1 MKGILLRT
9 TAFYVLATLA
19 LPAQAQ
25 QGGIQM
31 LPPTPL
37 GSTTVCPSGTQ
48 QILSYSGTP
57 VGGAQ
62 GGINCVPIQTDA
74 YGNMAASG
82 FIQVGNTNVACAAGR
97 AGAIR
102 FNAATV
108 AFEGCNGTNWQA
120 LGGGTTLVVGGC
132 LTDWAGCPTGYRVT
146 SYFSPGT
153 YNCCD
158 RCGNPSWKY
167 TVCSQ

>member
-1 MKGILLRT
+1 MKKQFMT
-9 TAFYVLATLA
+9 TALFSVLVICPALA
-19 LPAQAQ
+19 KAD
-25 QGGIQM
+25 GIQM

-37 GSTTVCPSGTQ
+37 GSTAVCPSGTQ
-48 QILSYSGTP
+48 QVLSYSGTP
-57 VGGAQ
+57 TGGAQ
-62 GGINCVPIQTDA
+62 GGINCVPIATDA
-74 YGNMAASG
+74 QGNMA
-82 FIQVGNTNVACAAGR
+82 TNGYVQLGYSQAICNAGR

-102 FNAATV
+102 FNAATT
-108 AFEGCNGTNWQA
+108 AFEGCNGSAWQPIA
-120 LGGGTTLVVGGC
+120 GGGTTMVVGGC
-132 LTDWAGCPTGYRVT
+132 LTAWAGCPSGFRAT